1 MSIFIVDNDG
11 QKNTYLSPILQTS
24 HNINNNNSVHPPIY
38 RDVYQDIIEI
48 ISYKSG
54 GLGLFSSKRIGVDEL
69 DEKKYADSE
78 EKLRTRSVKYSE
90 TVDIYFPYNNII
102 CHDMNMWKFKCLE
115 KDFWIRYNIIPYTSH
130 NLPTILNF
138 KRSSGIIQRGRI
150 DMKEGLVIKRLENFD
165 DKYNLY
171 VLLHFNKEEN
181 DNIEDDD
188 THLVYQKLVPIESL
202 VEINPN
208 FNNINFEFKLFTEI
222 EKNEEEE
229 NVNIVNKRKVM
240 EHFDNKYTDWIE
252 ETLKPILNILESDIT
267 YSIIYKND

>member
-1 MSIFIVDNDG
+1 MSIFIVENDG

-24 HNINNNNSVHPPIY
+24 HNINNNNSDPPPIY

-48 ISYKSG
+48 ISYKAG

-130 NLPTILNF
+130 DIPTILNF
-138 KRSSGIIQRGRI
+138 KRSNGDIQRGRI
-150 DMKEGLVIKRLENFD
+150 DIKEGLVIKRLENFD

-188 THLVYQKLVPIESL
+188 THLVYQKLVPIETL

-208 FNNINFEFKLFTEI
+208 FNNINFEFQLFTESEI
-222 EKNEEEE
+222 NEEEE
-229 NVNIVNKRKVM
+229 NVNIGDKRRVM
-240 EHFDNKYTDWIE
+240 EHFDNNYIKWINQ
-252 ETLKPILNILESDIT
+252 TVKPILIKLENNLT
-267 YSIIYKND
+267 HSISFIKN